1 MFNLKNLFTRALL
14 ALMLVTGAGAASAGP
29 IYHVTI
35 DTSGLAGSVFLDV
48 VFSGDATTGGAATAT
63 LNNFSGNFV
72 TDLGADM
79 LYGDASGNVAST
91 VLLGN
96 VGGYAELLQLVSL
109 GGKFGFDLRFDL
121 APEGD
126 GTILGIALLNAE
138 TGAYV
143 GLDGNL
149 AQFELVPGAE
159 IGVSADNA
167 FATITTVSEVP
178 EPSVLAMLAL
188 GLALMAWTARAR
200 RMH

>member
-35 DTSGLAGSVFLDV
+35 DTTSLTGQGVFDFMFL
-48 VFSGDATTGGAATAT
+48 GDATSAGAASAT
-63 LNNFSGNFV
+63 LSNFSGNFV
-72 TDLGADM
+72 TDMGADM
-79 LYGDASGNVAST
+79 LFGDAIGNVAST

-96 VGGYAELLQLVSL
+96 AGGYAELLQLANL
-109 GGKFGFDLRFDL
+109 GGKFGFDLRFEV
-121 APEGD
+121 APAGD
-126 GTILGIALLNAE
+126 STTLGIALLNAE
-138 TGAYV
+138 MDAYL

-149 AQFELVPGAE
+149 VQFELVPGAE

-167 FATITTVSEVP
+167 FGTVTTVSEVP
-178 EPSVLAMLAL
+178 EPASLAMLAL